1 MKRIP
6 LPIHGRG
13 ASYDPPNRFE
23 TLHYERDEWTDEGD
37 PSPQARFYRDH
48 TKDIIATND
57 SPDVGLDASIN
68 PYRGCEHGCS
78 YCMAG
83 ETPILMGDGTTRA
96 LADIRVGDGV
106 YGTVREGWY
115 RRYKRTAVLAHWSTR
130 KQAYRVILADGAELI
145 ASGDHRFLT
154 LRGWKFITGTESGRT
169 RRPHLTTNDSLLGTG
184 AFTPSPSAS
193 EAYRLGYLCGMIRGD
208 GMLQPKHPGGLERPH
223 RFRHALIDDAGLQRS
238 ARYLGSFGVKTRF
251 RVFRVATESRKEL
264 RAISTSGRDGVARIH
279 DLIAWRRNPPADWHS
294 GFLAGIFDA
303 EGSSSDGVLRIS
315 NTSFVIIEIT
325 RRSLH
330 RLGFDCVVERRTYDG
345 RLPVTNLRVRGG
357 LQGHLRFFH
366 TTNPAIVRK
375 RDIQGTALESQAD
388 LRVVAIEPLGKRELF
403 DITTGTGDFI
413 ANGVVSHNCYA
424 RPTHEYLGFS
434 AGLDFETKILVKP
447 DAASLLRRR
456 LASPR
461 WKPRP
466 IMLSGNTDPYQPA
479 ERRLRITRGVLEV
492 LAEFRNPVAII
503 TKNHLVTRDLD
514 LLTELAAHDAVGVTL
529 SVTSLRNEI
538 QRVMEPRT
546 SVPKRRLDAIRTLAR
561 AGVPVGVN
569 VAPVIPG
576 LTDQELPAI
585 LEAAA
590 EAGATTAA
598 YIVVRLPHGVKEL
611 FETWL
616 GQHFPERKDKV
627 LGRLRELHDGKL
639 YDSTWS
645 HRKRGEGPYAEQIRG
660 LFEVASRRAGLNG
673 PGSPL
678 STAAF
683 RRMSATGQTDLFG

>member
-1 MKRIP
+1 
-6 LPIHGRG
+6 
-13 ASYDPPNRFE
+13 
-23 TLHYERDEWTDEGD
+23 
-37 PSPQARFYRDH
+37 
-48 TKDIIATND
+48 
-57 SPDVGLDASIN
+57 
-68 PYRGCEHGCS
+68 
-78 YCMAG
+78 
-83 ETPILMGDGTTRA
+83 
-96 LADIRVGDGV
+96 
-106 YGTVREGWY
+106 
-115 RRYKRTAVLAHWSTR
+115 
-130 KQAYRVILADGAELI
+130 
-145 ASGDHRFLT
+145 
-154 LRGWKFITGTESGRT
+154 
-169 RRPHLTTNDSLLGTG
+169 
-184 AFTPSPSAS
+184 
-193 EAYRLGYLCGMIRGD
+193 
-208 GMLQPKHPGGLERPH
+208 
-223 RFRHALIDDAGLQRS
+223 
-238 ARYLGSFGVKTRF
+238 
-251 RVFRVATESRKEL
+251 
-264 RAISTSGRDGVARIH
+264 
-279 DLIAWRRNPPADWHS
+279 
-294 GFLAGIFDA
+294 
-303 EGSSSDGVLRIS
+303 
-315 NTSFVIIEIT
+315 
-325 RRSLH
+325 
-330 RLGFDCVVERRTYDG
+330 
-345 RLPVTNLRVRGG
+345 
-357 LQGHLRFFH
+357 
-366 TTNPAIVRK
+366 
-375 RDIQGTALESQAD
+375 
-388 LRVVAIEPLGKRELF
+388 
-403 DITTGTGDFI
+403 
-413 ANGVVSHNCYA
+413 
-424 RPTHEYLGFS
+424 
-434 AGLDFETKILVKP
+434 
-447 DAASLLRRR
+447 
-456 LASPR
+456 
-461 WKPRP
+461 
-466 IMLSGNTDPYQPA
+466 MLSGNTDPYQPA